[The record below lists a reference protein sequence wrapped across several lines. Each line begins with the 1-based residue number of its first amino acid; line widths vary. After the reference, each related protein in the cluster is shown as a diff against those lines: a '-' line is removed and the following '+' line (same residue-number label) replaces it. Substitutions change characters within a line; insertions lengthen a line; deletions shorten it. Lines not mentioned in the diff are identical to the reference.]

1 VDAGAL
7 VRYAPRLSC
16 DSNLGRV
23 RVIERFCV
31 RIEFYAEK
39 GGWERRDCNDDESA
53 VAKSIPDVVRMEG
66 ALTRQD
72 QCLNALHRVVT
83 QCAVEFIARLR
94 YGRRMETQM
103 EMKAKHVGEVGE
115 SVWKNVGA
123 GLDELLATKPR
134 SSVIA
139 QTFDRYG
146 EKIGEARAAGW
157 SWKRIASELTAR
169 GVKASAY
176 TLAQV
181 ASERGIVSRSSA
193 SKRARHRN
201 GAPSTKAARP
211 AAPAQPPA
219 ERSGLATAIDK
230 GRTVAAAPA
239 TTAASARPP
248 SPTI

>member
-1 VDAGAL
+1 
-7 VRYAPRLSC
+7 
-16 DSNLGRV
+16 
-23 RVIERFCV
+23 
-31 RIEFYAEK
+31 
-39 GGWERRDCNDDESA
+39 
-53 VAKSIPDVVRMEG
+53 
-66 ALTRQD
+66 
-72 QCLNALHRVVT
+72 
-83 QCAVEFIARLR
+83 
-94 YGRRMETQM
+94 METQM
-103 EMKAKHVGEVGE
+103 ETKAKHVGEVGE

-181 ASERGIVSRSSA
+181 ASERGIVSRSPA
-193 SKRARHRN
+193 LKRARHR
-201 GAPSTKAARP
+201 KAAP
-211 AAPAQPPA
+211 KPAPAQAPA
-219 ERSGLATAIDK
+219 PTVRGGLATAIDK
-230 GRTVAAAPA
+230 ARSEAATPAAP
-239 TTAASARPP
+239 SARPP